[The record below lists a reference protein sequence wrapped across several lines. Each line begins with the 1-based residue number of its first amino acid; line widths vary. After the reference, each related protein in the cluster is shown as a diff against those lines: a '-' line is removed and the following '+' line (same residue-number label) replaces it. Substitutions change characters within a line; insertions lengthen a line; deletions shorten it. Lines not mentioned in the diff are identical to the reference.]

1 MKTIDTNELKTIQLK
16 ILDKV
21 DDFCQAN
28 GINYFLTYGT
38 LIGAVRHKGYI
49 PWDDDI
55 DIGMLREDYDK
66 FVATFNGFHED
77 YTLHSSEGEKWYP
90 LPFAK
95 VGFNKS
101 VLQEENEMLKQNI
114 GVNIDVFPFDRL
126 PSNKLRAKIVRL
138 KAKLLR
144 NMITLKGMVP
154 NKDRTLTK
162 RILLRVLKF
171 VLLPFS
177 GSALVGM
184 QIRNAT
190 ACKEKSNSVAPLVWE
205 WWQTNDIET
214 EKLEPCKMV
223 FEGKEYLAPVGYDQW
238 LRGKYGDYMQL
249 PPEEKRVSHHRF
261 TAYYK

>member
-1 MKTIDTNELKTIQLK
+1 
-16 ILDKV
+16 
-21 DDFCQAN
+21 
-28 GINYFLTYGT
+28 
-38 LIGAVRHKGYI
+38 
-49 PWDDDI
+49 
-55 DIGMLREDYDK
+55 
-66 FVATFNGFHED
+66 
-77 YTLHSSEGEKWYP
+77 
-90 LPFAK
+90 
-95 VGFNKS
+95 
-101 VLQEENEMLKQNI
+101 
-114 GVNIDVFPFDRL
+114 
-126 PSNKLRAKIVRL
+126 
-138 KAKLLR
+138 
-144 NMITLKGMVP
+144 MVP

-205 WWQTNDIET
+205 WGQTNDIET